1 MLKVNNL
8 VKNYEDF
15 ALNCSLEVQPGCITG
30 LIGRNGAGKSTTF
43 KAVLGLIRMDGGSV
57 EILGKDASRLTAR
70 DRKKLGVVLSDSGF
84 STYLSV
90 KDISCILKSM
100 YKEFDGKW
108 FQDQCRRFKLPP
120 DKKLKEYS
128 TGMKAKLKVAA
139 ALSHNASLLILDE
152 PTVGLDVMV
161 RDEILDLLRSY
172 MEEDETRS
180 ILISS
185 HISSDLESLCDDFYM
200 IHEGRILLHEETDVL
215 LDRYGVL
222 KLDPQQ
228 YANIDK
234 RYIIK
239 YKKETY
245 GYRCLTDQRPYY
257 LENYPGIALEKGN
270 IDDLIV
276 MMIGGKEL

>member
-1 MLKVNNL
+1 
-8 VKNYEDF
+8 
-15 ALNCSLEVQPGCITG
+15 
-30 LIGRNGAGKSTTF
+30 
-43 KAVLGLIRMDGGSV
+43 
-57 EILGKDASRLTAR
+57 
-70 DRKKLGVVLSDSGF
+70 
-84 STYLSV
+84 
-90 KDISCILKSM
+90 
-100 YKEFDGKW
+100 
-108 FQDQCRRFKLPP
+108 
-120 DKKLKEYS
+120 
-128 TGMKAKLKVAA
+128 
-139 ALSHNASLLILDE
+139 
-152 PTVGLDVMV
+152 
-161 RDEILDLLRSY
+161 
-172 MEEDETRS
+172 
-180 ILISS
+180 
-185 HISSDLESLCDDFYM
+185 M

-276 MMIGGKEL
+276 MMIGGKEI

>member
-57 EILGKDASRLTAR
+57 EILGKDASRL
-70 DRKKLGVVLSDSGF
+70 F
-84 STYLSV
+84 V
-90 KDISCILKSM
+90 KYISCILKCM
-100 YKEFDGKW
+100 YTEFDGKW

-276 MMIGGKEL
+276 MMIGGKEI